1 MSGPKTSQYTLTP
14 EQRAQLELQRRIR
27 AELKLL
33 DRQRMDARLILK
45 DAEDLVRR
53 TRAMSREDEK
63 AETVSKILENLQVR
77 LEDLTRMEE
86 SSGLQALQSA
96 GEQFEKDCAQLRQ
109 QTELLKLH
117 MQNLEQDFR
126 KDTGKK
132 ITAGFRL
139 DFSQLGGK
147 SQNKTAVIRK
157 QLEELLH
164 SAKSLY
170 LSDSL
175 RRRLEETGAK
185 AREITDVEFLKNYRS
200 MSVEPLLKECQAYHE
215 LYEAEGAQFRCKLAL
230 YQENCRE
237 LDQSPREIPFG
248 HGAMQTLD
256 QLLHQTEAAL
266 AFRQEQAY
274 ISKCMDEAMEELG
287 YSVLGHREVTKR
299 SGQKYRNALYLFD
312 EGTAVN
318 VTFADNGQI
327 TMELGGLDR
336 QDRLPTQQ
344 ESRALVQE
352 MDNFCV
358 DFGKLEGILLRKGI
372 RGRRISILPSHEQYA
387 QIINVS
393 DYELNRP
400 ISLFHAERGRG
411 SAEKQKERKLGE

>member
-14 EQRAQLELQRRIR
+14 EQRAQLELRRRIR

-45 DAEDLVRR
+45 DADDLVRR
-53 TRAMSREDEK
+53 TRAMCREDEK
-63 AETVSKILENLQVR
+63 AETVSGILKNLQVR
-77 LEDLTRMEE
+77 LEELTRMEE
-86 SSGLQALQSA
+86 SSGLQALQTA
-96 GEQFEKDCAQLRQ
+96 GEQFEKDCALLRQ

-126 KDTGKK
+126 KDSGQK
-132 ITAGFRL
+132 IIAGFRL
-139 DFSQLGGK
+139 DFSKLGSK
-147 SQNKTAVIRK
+147 PQNKAAQIRK
-157 QLEELLH
+157 QLEESLNGAKGLH
-164 SAKSLY
+164 
-170 LSDSL
+170 LSDAL
-175 RRRLEETGAK
+175 RKRLEETEAK
-185 AREITDVEFLKNYRS
+185 AREITDVEFLNNYRS
-200 MSVEPLLKECQAYHE
+200 MSVGPLLKECQAYHE
-215 LYEAEGAQFRCKLAL
+215 LYEAEGAQFRRKLAL

-237 LDQSPREIPFG
+237 LDQSPREISFG
-248 HGAMQTLD
+248 PGAMQTLD
-256 QLLHQTEAAL
+256 QLLYQTEAAL

-287 YSVLGHREVTKR
+287 YCILGHREVTKR

-358 DFGKLEGILLRKGI
+358 DFGKLEGILLSKGI
-372 RGRRISILPSHEQYA
+372 EGRRISILPSHEQ
-387 QIINVS
+387 
-393 DYELNRP
+393 
-400 ISLFHAERGRG
+400 
-411 SAEKQKERKLGE
+411 